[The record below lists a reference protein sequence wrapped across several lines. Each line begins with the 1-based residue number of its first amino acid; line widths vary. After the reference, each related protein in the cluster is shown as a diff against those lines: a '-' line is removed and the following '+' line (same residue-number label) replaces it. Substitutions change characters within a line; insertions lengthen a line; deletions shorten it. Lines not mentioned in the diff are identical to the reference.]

1 MDYFQWLDILEKNLT
16 PKLYREYPV
25 IISGG
30 QVSTDKS
37 CHLISSD
44 FKRRRNFKTHGDMAI
59 SDPGLD

>member
-1 MDYFQWLDILEKNLT
+1 MDYFQWLDNLEKNLT
-16 PKLYREYPV
+16 PKLCREYPV

-37 CHLISSD
+37 LLPHHFRLN
-44 FKRRRNFKTHGDMAI
+44 RRRNLKKHGDMAI

>member
-16 PKLYREYPV
+16 PKLKPTHTV
-25 IISGG
+25 ISGG

-37 CHLISSD
+37 CHLTSSD
-44 FKRRRNFKTHGDMAI
+44 FKRRRNLKKHGDMAI